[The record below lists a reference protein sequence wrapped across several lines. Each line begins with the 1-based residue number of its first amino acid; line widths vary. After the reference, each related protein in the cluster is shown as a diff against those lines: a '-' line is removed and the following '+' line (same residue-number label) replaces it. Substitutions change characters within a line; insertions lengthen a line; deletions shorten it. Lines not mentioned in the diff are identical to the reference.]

1 MYDRKECGD
10 GIGENFMVRMIVL
23 WREFQKDAKDLGM
36 LKPFFLDKGGWGL
49 SGARPNVNIPES

>member
-10 GIGENFMVRMIVL
+10 SIGENLMVRIIVL
-23 WREFQKDAKDLGM
+23 RREFQKDAKDLGM

>member
-1 MYDRKECGD
+1 ME
-10 GIGENFMVRMIVL
+10 RMIVL